1 MKEDASDSGTT
12 HESHPVTLCWVLAL
26 VSLTVG
32 CHQETAQE
40 KQLTPVR
47 VATVQTY
54 DATNRL
60 RYSATI
66 SPYTQVSLAFK
77 SGGYVQ
83 SILQVE
89 GADGRMRDVNE
100 GDYVTAGTV
109 LAKVRQTDYLNT
121 QSQAKAQLAQ
131 AQANFDLA
139 KLNYDRATNLYSTQS
154 LTKPDYDTARASFE
168 SAAAGLNNAKAQLAQ
183 ADVALGDTE
192 VKTPVS
198 GWIQTQNVAV
208 GNLVGASTVG
218 FSIVDTHLVKAV
230 FGVPDTGMG
239 RVRLGNT
246 QTITMEAVPGEFQ
259 GRITAI
265 SPAADP
271 KSRVFSVEVT
281 IPNPRNELKVGMI
294 ATVTV
299 AGGKLPGPVLVVP
312 LAAVVRSPEDPTGF
326 AVYMVEE
333 RDGKSFARI
342 RNVKLSEA
350 HGDAIGVTQG
360 LTSGERVIANGAT
373 LVRDR
378 EQVQI
383 IP

>member
-1 MKEDASDSGTT
+1 MKEDASDLGTT
-12 HESHPVTLCWVLAL
+12 QESRPVTLCLVLAL
-26 VSLTVG
+26 AGLTVG
-32 CHQETAQE
+32 CHQEKAQE

-47 VATVQTY
+47 AATVQTY

-83 SILQVE
+83 SVLQVE

-121 QSQAKAQLAQ
+121 LSQAKAQLAQ

>member
-1 MKEDASDSGTT
+1 MKKGVNDSGTI
-12 HESHPVTLCWVLAL
+12 HGSRSVTLIWVLAL
-26 VSLTVG
+26 ASLTAG
-32 CHQETAQE
+32 CRQEKAQE

-54 DATNRL
+54 DATNRV

-66 SPYTQVSLAFK
+66 SPYTQVALAFK

-83 SILQVE
+83 SILQVK
-89 GADGRMRDVNE
+89 GADGRMRDVNQ
-100 GDYVTAGTV
+100 GDWVAAGTV
-109 LAKVRQTDYLNT
+109 LATVRQSDYQNARN
-121 QSQAKAQLAQ
+121 QARAQQAQ

-139 KLNYDRATNLYSTQS
+139 KQNYDRATSLYSTQS
-154 LTKPDYDTARASFE
+154 LTKPDYDSAVANFE
-168 SAAAGLNNAKAQLAQ
+168 AATAGLNNAKAQVAQ
-183 ADVALGDTE
+183 AEIALADTE

-198 GWIQTQNVAV
+198 GWIQEQSVAV

-230 FGVPDTGMG
+230 FGVPDIGMG
-239 RVRLGNT
+239 RVRLGAA
-246 QTITMEAVPGEFQ
+246 QTITMEALPGEFQ

-265 SPAADP
+265 SPSADP

-281 IPNPRNELKVGMI
+281 IPNPRNQLKVGMI

-299 AGGKLPGPVLVVP
+299 AAGKLFRPVLVVP
-312 LAAVVRSPEDPTGF
+312 LAAVVRSPEDPNGF
-326 AVYMVEE
+326 AVYVVEE
-333 RDGKSFARI
+333 QDAKSFARM
-342 RNVKLSEA
+342 RKVQLSEA

-360 LTSGERVIANGAT
+360 VNSGERVIANGAT
-373 LVRDR
+373 LVRDG